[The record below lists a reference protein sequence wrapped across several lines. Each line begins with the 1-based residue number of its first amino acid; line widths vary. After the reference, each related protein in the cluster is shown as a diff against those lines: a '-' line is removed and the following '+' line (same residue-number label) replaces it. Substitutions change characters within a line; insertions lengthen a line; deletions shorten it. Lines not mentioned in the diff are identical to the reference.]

1 MDQLSRLREMTHKVR
16 RGTSI
21 ALWVC
26 LTVTVVLFGASFVVP
41 PTGVIDPSVLKAIAW
56 MFAFATLFVAREA
69 IMEGLGV
76 KVTHGSTTIEVK
88 DQDGKGDPKEEEPQ
102 PINQEDDAED

>member
-88 DQDGKGDPKEEEPQ
+88 DQDGKEPPVQEEEPET
-102 PINQEDDAED
+102 PEDDAED